1 MDMSEALIFI
11 IIVMGMILTLIPIAV
26 RFSIKGNGKTDKL
39 PKNVFLKN
47 PRKYSF
53 YCATSGVVGI
63 WLMLGV
69 GGIYLFNYGDYA
81 MGLLLLIA
89 SVIFVP
95 LYAWRI
101 YHNLINLS
109 IS

>member
-1 MDMSEALIFI
+1 MDIYETLIFVI
-11 IIVMGMILTLIPIAV
+11 IIIGMLLVLIPIAV
-26 RFSIKGNGKTDKL
+26 QFSLRGNGKTDKL
-39 PKNVFLKN
+39 PLSVYLKN
-47 PRKYSF
+47 PQKYSF
-53 YCATSGVVGI
+53 YCAISGAVGI
-63 WLMLGV
+63 GLMLG
-69 GGIYLFNYGDYA
+69 GSCIYLFNYGDYA